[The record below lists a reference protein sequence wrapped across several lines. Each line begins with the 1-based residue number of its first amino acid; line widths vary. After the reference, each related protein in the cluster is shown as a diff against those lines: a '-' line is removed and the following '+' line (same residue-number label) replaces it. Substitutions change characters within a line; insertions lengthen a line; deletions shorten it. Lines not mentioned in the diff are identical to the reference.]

1 MKKKSLKKAGRTVI
15 VYNLMMLPGL
25 ILLIFFSI
33 VPMAGIAIAFENY
46 KPGAGIFHSKWVGLY
61 WFRYIFQLPNGVQ
74 VIKNTLIIAVMKI
87 IAGLIVPIAFALLLN
102 EIRKSVLRRSIQTI
116 IYLPHFLSWVVLG
129 GIVKEILSLDGIL
142 NRILGSIGLE
152 PVFFMAK
159 PELFR
164 GILVVTDIWKEFG
177 FGTIVYLAAIMAVDI
192 SLYESAAMD
201 GAGRWKMLI
210 SVTLPSIMPT
220 IVLMATLSLGNILNA
235 GFDQIYNMYNPLL
248 YSTGDIIDTFV
259 YRTGLVD
266 LKYSLATAVGV
277 FKSVISLIMI
287 SISYYLADKFAG
299 YRIF

>member
-1 MKKKSLKKAGRTVI
+1 
-15 VYNLMMLPGL
+15 MMLPGL

-177 FGTIVYLAAIMAVDI
+177 FGTIVYLVAIMAVDI

>member
-87 IAGLIVPIAFALLLN
+87 ITGLIVPIAFALLLN

>member
-177 FGTIVYLAAIMAVDI
+177 FGTIVYLVAIMAVDI

>member
-1 MKKKSLKKAGRTVI
+1 
-15 VYNLMMLPGL
+15 
-25 ILLIFFSI
+25 
-33 VPMAGIAIAFENY
+33 
-46 KPGAGIFHSKWVGLY
+46 
-61 WFRYIFQLPNGVQ
+61 
-74 VIKNTLIIAVMKI
+74 MKI

-177 FGTIVYLAAIMAVDI
+177 FGTIVYLVAIMAVDI

>member
-1 MKKKSLKKAGRTVI
+1 
-15 VYNLMMLPGL
+15 MMLPGL

>member
-1 MKKKSLKKAGRTVI
+1 
-15 VYNLMMLPGL
+15 MMLPGL

-177 FGTIVYLAAIMAVDI
+177 FGTIVYLVAIMAVDI

-201 GAGRWKMLI
+201 GAGRWKLLI

>member
-1 MKKKSLKKAGRTVI
+1 
-15 VYNLMMLPGL
+15 
-25 ILLIFFSI
+25 
-33 VPMAGIAIAFENY
+33 
-46 KPGAGIFHSKWVGLY
+46 
-61 WFRYIFQLPNGVQ
+61 
-74 VIKNTLIIAVMKI
+74 
-87 IAGLIVPIAFALLLN
+87 
-102 EIRKSVLRRSIQTI
+102 
-116 IYLPHFLSWVVLG
+116 
-129 GIVKEILSLDGIL
+129 
-142 NRILGSIGLE
+142 
-152 PVFFMAK
+152 
-159 PELFR
+159 
-164 GILVVTDIWKEFG
+164 
-177 FGTIVYLAAIMAVDI
+177 
-192 SLYESAAMD
+192 
-201 GAGRWKMLI
+201 MLI

>member
-1 MKKKSLKKAGRTVI
+1 
-15 VYNLMMLPGL
+15 
-25 ILLIFFSI
+25 
-33 VPMAGIAIAFENY
+33 MAGIAIAFENY

-177 FGTIVYLAAIMAVDI
+177 FGTIVYLVAIMAVDI

>member
-177 FGTIVYLAAIMAVDI
+177 FGTIVYLVAIMAVDI

-259 YRTGLVD
+259 YRTGRVD